1 MVGYSDVTVIGHRD
15 KRSLSGVVRDLDSK
29 ELKGDYKRG
38 IGVKMTLLNSFVAKG
53 NRELQK

>member
-1 MVGYSDVTVIGHRD
+1 MTVIGHRD